1 MSGVPAPHGEP
12 GVQEASKALA
22 RLWFD
27 EGWSRG
33 NLQAADRIFAP
44 EFLLNGERVGPA
56 GPKRSVWSRR
66 AAFAGLRVDVG
77 LQVAEGPWVAT
88 WYTARGTHV
97 GEFAGL
103 APTGRDIS
111 SEGIQLWRVE
121 NGLVVED
128 RNVFDTRRVIGQLLA
143 PDGPIPGPD
152 LHRAA
157 RSE

>member
-1 MSGVPAPHGEP
+1 MSDAVTPHGEQT
-12 GVQEASKALA
+12 VQEANKALA
-22 RLWFD
+22 RLWFE

-44 EFLLNGERVGPA
+44 EFLLNGEPVGPA

-77 LQVAEGPWVAT
+77 LQVAEGPWVAS

-128 RNVFDTRRVIGQLLA
+128 RNVFDTRRVIAQLLA
-143 PDGPIPGPD
+143 PDGPIPGSVP
-152 LHRAA
+152 RAA
-157 RSE
+157 ARRE